1 MTNKFLL
8 KISFV
13 FIAFLFSIN
22 AFSQITKEI
31 DLKDFHKLTLEGASS
46 YILIQSDHN
55 KLEVEIQKEDVMD
68 YIKINNERGELKIN
82 TTAKNKNISR
92 VCSKLVFKLYFVN
105 ISVISFDGAGSLNSD
120 NQMNTNILRAEM
132 NGAGNLHL
140 NVKCQSFTGNVSGTG
155 SLEVQGVCEKANL
168 KLSGVGS
175 LKATK
180 FITKDSKVTVS
191 GVGHAK
197 VYASHRLIAEV
208 NGVGSIYYLG
218 NPSIKQFEKNGIG
231 TIKPLDK

>member
-1 MTNKFLL
+1 MMINKTLL
-8 KISFV
+8 KISF
-13 FIAFLFSIN
+13 AFVAILLSIN

-31 DLKDFHKLTLEGASS
+31 ELKDFHKLTLEGASS

-55 KLEVEIQKEDVMD
+55 KLEVEVQKEDVMD

-82 TTAKNKNISR
+82 TTAKNKNVSR
-92 VCSKLVFKLYFVN
+92 VCSKLVFKVYYVN
-105 ISVISFDGAGSLNSD
+105 VSVISFGGAGSLRSQ
-120 NQMNTNILRAEM
+120 NQMNTNVLRANM
-132 NGAGNLHL
+132 NGAGSLHL
-140 NVKCQSFTGNVSGTG
+140 NIKCQGFTGSVSGTG
-155 SLEVQGVCEKANL
+155 SLDVQGVCKKSNL

-175 LKATK
+175 IKATK
-180 FITKDSKVTVS
+180 LISEDTKVVVS

-218 NPSIKQFEKNGIG
+218 NPTEKHFEKNGIG
-231 TIKPLDK
+231 TIKPLK